1 MTARREE
8 DLGGGRASWLV
19 PFDVI
24 SRNTDKPPATRKR
37 EKNKE
42 EVGKTPPL
50 LKVPPP
56 APWKVMRRGKKKGW
70 EKGREF
76 EKGEQEKKKVLMRE
90 KNNKKL
96 LTNERKKI

>member
-24 SRNTDKPPATRKR
+24 IHYAKQNPRKEKEGEERGRKR
-37 EKNKE
+37 ERN
-42 EVGKTPPL
+42 PPL
-50 LKVPPP
+50 KPPP
-56 APWKVMRRGKKKGW
+56 ERKERRKRRKRKT
-70 EKGREF
+70 KRDVGRE
-76 EKGEQEKKKVLMRE
+76 EGIGGEKKLMRE

-96 LTNERKKI
+96 LTNERKKIL